1 MAYPMVYPPP
11 HFLRSVAYLL
21 TILGQA
27 KKVRTFLQQPARSVK
42 GLPRRPVVGT
52 AIFIQLELTEAQIKE
67 FFSFGYQ

>member
-1 MAYPMVYPPP
+1 
-11 HFLRSVAYLL
+11 L